1 MGGRTLKVQRRLSLT
16 LALLLL
22 LLHRRAGEASESRS
36 RSGHLHFWAAAGA
49 RSGRASSRSSVAR
62 IAVPPDD

>member
-1 MGGRTLKVQRRLSLT
+1 MGERTLRVPRLLSLT
-16 LALLLL
+16 LALVLL
-22 LLHRRAGEASESRS
+22 LLHRRVGEASESSS